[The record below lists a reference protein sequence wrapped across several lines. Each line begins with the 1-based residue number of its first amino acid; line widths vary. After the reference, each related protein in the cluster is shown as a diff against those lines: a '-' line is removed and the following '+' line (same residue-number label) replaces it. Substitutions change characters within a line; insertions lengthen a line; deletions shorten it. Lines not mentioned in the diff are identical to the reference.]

1 MATPHVTGVSLL
13 IKQAHPSWSPAA
25 IKSALMTSA
34 FNTLDDGLTGM
45 QNGKLPWSQGAGFIS
60 PNKAIDPGLVYDM
73 RKGDFVQYQCLTQKA
88 LVAASDCA
96 TYGTL
101 DQTYNLNLPSITL
114 GAMVGPTVVR
124 RAVTNVGNAAATY
137 TATASLPG
145 MTVAVTPSTLTLNPG
160 QSANFTVTVTPAA
173 STPKFTWQYGS
184 LVWTDGT
191 HVVRSPLQANLG
203 TSVTAP
209 SDLAA
214 TTVSGSRTFTIG
226 TGFGGKLTALK
237 GMKDVTLGAAV
248 VLTANPNI
256 NISAACSAGA
266 TLPSLM
272 VYNMAVPAG
281 AIVARFALRQADVS
295 GPQDDNDLAVVA
307 PNGAVII
314 SGGGTS
320 HETLELL
327 NPAAGNYRVCV
338 QAYASPNPTMT
349 HQLSSWIVKAGD
361 TAGGA
366 FNVLVASTVYAGGSS
381 TAGMSWSGLAASHRY
396 LGGAQFIDAS
406 GAAAAAT
413 ALYIDTTPGTP
424 LEVITP
430 TSDSKDNVTKK

>member
-1 MATPHVTGVSLL
+1 M
-13 IKQAHPSWSPAA
+13 
-25 IKSALMTSA
+25 
-34 FNTLDDGLTGM
+34 
-45 QNGKLPWSQGAGFIS
+45 
-60 PNKAIDPGLVYDM
+60 
-73 RKGDFVQYQCLTQKA
+73 
-88 LVAASDCA
+88 
-96 TYGTL
+96 
-101 DQTYNLNLPSITL
+101 
-114 GAMVGPTVVR
+114 
-124 RAVTNVGNAAATY
+124 
-137 TATASLPG
+137 
-145 MTVAVTPSTLTLNPG
+145 
-160 QSANFTVTVTPAA
+160 
-173 STPKFTWQYGS
+173 
-184 LVWTDGT
+184 VWTDGT

-248 VLTANPNI
+248 VLTANPNV
-256 NISAACSAGA
+256 NIGAACSAGA

-307 PNGAVII
+307 PNGAVTT